1 MNRLHCFVIGINH
14 RTSKVEVRDSLGVPE
29 SQKPSVFSQTQNS
42 SVIKEMV
49 LLSTCNRVEW
59 YGVAEDVTKAFEEV
73 KLTWSQTTGVPLS
86 IIENDAYLYSHS
98 DAVEHLFRVACSLD
112 SLVVGEGQILGQV
125 KNAYFQSAEGYTT
138 GLYLNHLFQ
147 KAIALGKK
155 VRSETEINQGA
166 VSISFAAVEICKKI
180 FQTFESKKAIVVGVG
195 EMARL
200 AATHLVDAGVKDL
213 TFANRTVENTA
224 VLSQRF
230 QAKSLKLSELSRQL
244 NEYDIIISCTGATH
258 TVISAEDIR
267 QSLSKR
273 KFNTQVY
280 VDIAAPRDIETDDRN
295 FNGGFVFSID
305 DLKNVVDENKQKRL
319 EASQEAERILLK
331 ELRDFKNWYLSLDV
345 VPVIRGLRNHFQE
358 VFEQETQKLKLK
370 DNMSQ
375 EELLERFSHNVLNKL
390 LHQPTSELKKL
401 GEEGM
406 AGEGIWLMNKLF
418 KIDTQK
424 DSS

>member
-1 MNRLHCFVIGINH
+1 M
-14 RTSKVEVRDSLGVPE
+14 
-29 SQKPSVFSQTQNS
+29 
-42 SVIKEMV
+42 
-49 LLSTCNRVEW
+49 
-59 YGVAEDVTKAFEEV
+59 
-73 KLTWSQTTGVPLS
+73 
-86 IIENDAYLYSHS
+86 
-98 DAVEHLFRVACSLD
+98 
-112 SLVVGEGQILGQV
+112 
-125 KNAYFQSAEGYTT
+125 
-138 GLYLNHLFQ
+138 
-147 KAIALGKK
+147 
-155 VRSETEINQGA
+155 
-166 VSISFAAVEICKKI
+166 
-180 FQTFESKKAIVVGVG
+180 
-195 EMARL
+195 
-200 AATHLVDAGVKDL
+200 
-213 TFANRTVENTA
+213 
-224 VLSQRF
+224 
-230 QAKSLKLSELSRQL
+230 
-244 NEYDIIISCTGATH
+244 
-258 TVISAEDIR
+258 ISAEDIR

-280 VDIAAPRDIETDDRN
+280 VDIAAPRDIATDDRN